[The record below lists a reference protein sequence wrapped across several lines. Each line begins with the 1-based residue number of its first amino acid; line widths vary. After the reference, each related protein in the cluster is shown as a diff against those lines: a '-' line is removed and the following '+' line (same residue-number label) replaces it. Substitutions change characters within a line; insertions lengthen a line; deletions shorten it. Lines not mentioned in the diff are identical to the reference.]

1 MCHKKPNCKPSS
13 LKAAAGLAFAS
24 ANLAPRSRLGWCP
37 QLPQRPQRPAP
48 SRPTREPR
56 MTRPG
61 FGSARHLRPPPPRA
75 RDGGAVFLLPSPFP
89 KPLLLQRGY
98 GFLLR
103 HYRNDRRAIQSECDS
118 SSKTRPLMVL
128 RFLPA
133 HTGVTSEE
141 RTAMKREGGAAH
153 LCSDSL
159 PESQQ
164 QNGNHAPNFSSH
176 SSCRRR
182 QRRRHD
188 KALHA
193 R

>member
-1 MCHKKPNCKPSS
+1 MRLLLQTS
-13 LKAAAGLAFAS
+13 LLALDQAGAAAPTAARTFPPHARATDDAAGI
-24 ANLAPRSRLGWCP
+24 R
-37 QLPQRPQRPAP
+37 QRA
-48 SRPTREPR
+48 
-56 MTRPG
+56 
-61 FGSARHLRPPPPRA
+61 RPPPPPTPLTRA
-75 RDGGAVFLLPSPFP
+75 RDGGAVFLLPSPFS
-89 KPLLLQRGY
+89 KPLLLLRGC

-103 HYRNDRRAIQSECDS
+103 HYQNDRRAIQLQCDS
-118 SSKTRPLMVL
+118 SSKSRPLMVL

>member
-1 MCHKKPNCKPSS
+1 MRVLLQTSLLALDQASVRSS
-13 LKAAAGLAFAS
+13 RSAHDGPHLPAPRAGTDDAAGD
-24 ANLAPRSRLGWCP
+24 R
-37 QLPQRPQRPAP
+37 QRA
-48 SRPTREPR
+48 
-56 MTRPG
+56 
-61 FGSARHLRPPPPRA
+61 PPPPPHPRA

-89 KPLLLQRGY
+89 KPLLLLRGC

-103 HYRNDRRAIQSECDS
+103 RYRNDRRTIQSECDS
-118 SSKTRPLMVL
+118 SSKTRPLMVP

>member
-1 MCHKKPNCKPSS
+1 MAQETQLQAILTEGGCWACVCFCKPRSS
-13 LKAAAGLAFAS
+13 LSTRLVSAAAA
-24 ANLAPRSRLGWCP
+24 APTTARTFPPHARG
-37 QLPQRPQRPAP
+37 
-48 SRPTREPR
+48 R

-61 FGSARHLRPPPPRA
+61 IGSARHLRPPHPRA

-89 KPLLLQRGY
+89 KPLLLLRGC

-103 HYRNDRRAIQSECDS
+103 RYRNDRRTIQSECDS
-118 SSKTRPLMVL
+118 SSKTRPLMVP

>member
-1 MCHKKPNCKPSS
+1 MHFCSTIVTSVGYPHCRQLQARAYFCKPPPSPGSGRASPAVVAPATGSS
-13 LKAAAGLAFAS
+13 FPL
-24 ANLAPRSRLGWCP
+24 PR
-37 QLPQRPQRPAP
+37 
-48 SRPTREPR
+48 TRQGRRGPDAE
-56 MTRPG
+56 
-61 FGSARHLRPPPPRA
+61 ARARGA
-75 RDGGAVFLLPSPFP
+75 RDGSGEGSFHSPLPLPEAR
-89 KPLLLQRGY
+89 LLLAGRS
-98 GFLLR
+98 FLLR
-103 HYRNDRRAIQSECDS
+103 HHQSDPQMTQSRRGT
-118 SSKTRPLMVL
+118 SSKARPLMVF

-141 RTAMKREGGAAH
+141 RTAMKRVGGAAH
-153 LCSDSL
+153 LCTDSL

-164 QNGNHAPNFSSH
+164 QDGNHAPSFSSH